1 MTTLFG
7 PRERAGSSFATVGC
21 GASENQPACTGLPGS
36 ETSIACSPPECHRA
50 TSSEPAAP
58 ALKTEC
64 GPFVS
69 GLEARPF
76 WLETSDR
83 VRLYEVEAGDGR
95 TAVVLAHQGQ
105 SNLCDTLDYAK
116 TLLARGLRV
125 LAFDFRGNGL
135 SQRPSHN
142 ALALGRDLA
151 AAVERAHAD
160 GAAHVFLIGAS
171 MGGAAAVQNGARLAV
186 SGIVSLSGTR
196 LWAGYGIN
204 KPGAH
209 ALSAPLLY
217 IGSRDDSRAPLQE
230 ARTVFGQ
237 VGSRDKRIVLYPGAL
252 HGWQL
257 VEETRPGPTNH
268 ALIEAWIKARS

>member
-1 MTTLFG
+1 MRIVMLV
-7 PRERAGSSFATVGC
+7 AGLVASVAATGC
-21 GASENQPACTGLPGS
+21 GSGHRT
-36 ETSIACSPPECHRA
+36 TSP
-50 TSSEPAAP
+50 EPAAP

-64 GPFVS
+64 GSFVS
-69 GLEARPF
+69 GLQARPL
-76 WLETSDR
+76 WLETSDG
-83 VRLYEVEAGDGR
+83 VRLYAVEAGDGQ

-135 SQRPSHN
+135 SQRPGHN

-151 AAVERAHAD
+151 AAVERAHAN

-171 MGGAAAVQNGARLAV
+171 MGGAAAVQNGAGLAV

-196 LWAGYGIN
+196 LWPGFGIN

-209 ALSAPLLY
+209 ALSTPLLY
-217 IGSRDDSRAPLQE
+217 IGSRDDSRAPLRE

-237 VGSRDKRIVLYPGAL
+237 VRSQDKRIVLYPGAL

-257 VEETRPGPTNH
+257 VDDTGPGPRNR
-268 ALIEAWIKARS
+268 ALIDSWFKARS